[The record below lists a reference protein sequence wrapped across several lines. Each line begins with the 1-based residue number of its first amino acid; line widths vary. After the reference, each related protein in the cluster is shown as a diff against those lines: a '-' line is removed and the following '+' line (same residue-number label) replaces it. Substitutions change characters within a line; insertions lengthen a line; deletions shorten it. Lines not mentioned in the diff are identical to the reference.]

1 MSQES
6 HGKFHQTVIWSADMF
21 LVAMT
26 WSLSSGVMNL
36 WYTLRSSGILDDVTF
51 THNRLARGGVYSV
64 TRQRQHEIGAESDV
78 DDCLAWQL

>member
-6 HGKFHQTVIWSADMF
+6 HGKFHQTADMF

-36 WYTLRSSGILDDVTF
+36 WYTLRTSGILDDVTF
-51 THNRLARGGVYSV
+51 THNRLARGGVYSK
-64 TRQRQHEIGAESDV
+64 
-78 DDCLAWQL
+78 